1 MIFEFA
7 ETSCILEVLKLLNKG
22 NSRYSVMFKKTKVSH
37 TTLQRVLKELASK
50 NFILK
55 EDIGH
60 QNVNYKI
67 QEKGDILL
75 KHLQQIQELI
85 K

>member
-7 ETSCILEVLKLLNKG
+7 EISCILEVLKILNK
-22 NSRYSVMFKKTKVSH
+22 NDSKYSVMFKKTKVSH
-37 TTLQRVLKELASK
+37 TTLQRVLKELINKS
-50 NFILK
+50 FILK

-67 QEKGDILL
+67 QEKGSLLL
-75 KHLQQIQELI
+75 KHLQQIQDLI